1 MNSPHEISRTTD
13 SSLSRECLADGT
25 PFTGPL
31 GWFWWLR
38 GIRRGASNP
47 NLCNRC
53 KLHWETGRLSEV
65 TVLFAD
71 CRGYTRL
78 THEFGIEKLAPIME
92 QFFRTS
98 AEIVGA
104 HQGIV
109 DHFLGDAIMAL
120 FNVPIK
126 NDDHVLRAVGVVIAG
141 CSIGE
146 PIPQATTYVVDPPA
160 PAAPAARRPET
171 LRVGNVRVAAAYAG
185 NALVYRLNDVQ
196 YMSDPYNAFIADLG
210 AMLGNRMAAWLD
222 SAGPFQTVA

>member
-78 THEFGIEKLAPIME
+78 TQELGIEKLAPITE
-92 QFFRTS
+92 EFFKTS
-98 AEIVGA
+98 AAGIR
-104 HQGIV
+104 QQDGIV
-109 DHFLGDAIMAL
+109 DRLLGDAVMAF

-126 NDDHVLRAVGVVIAG
+126 RDDHVLRAVNAAFQIQEGVRNINTTLDSGVVLGVGIGIATG
-141 CSIGE
+141 TAL
-146 PIPQATTYVVDPPA
+146 ATTMGSTNCNDYTMIGDTINIA
-160 PAAPAARRPET
+160 ARLQGEAAPGEI
-171 LRVGNVRVAAAYAG
+171 
-185 NALVYRLNDVQ
+185 LVT
-196 YMSDPYNAFIADLG
+196 A
-210 AMLGNRMAAWLD
+210 
-222 SAGPFQTVA
+222 